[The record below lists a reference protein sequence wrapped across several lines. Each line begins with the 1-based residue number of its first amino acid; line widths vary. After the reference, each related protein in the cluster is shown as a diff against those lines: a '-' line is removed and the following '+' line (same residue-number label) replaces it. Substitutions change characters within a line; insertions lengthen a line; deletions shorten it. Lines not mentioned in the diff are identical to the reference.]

1 MIWERKGIINYLTL
15 EGMQSR
21 AIEAIECVKVVRQ
34 WLPIKAAEKTLS
46 SSQMMDRWY
55 EDMANR
61 CIAFFRYHPRMGVY
75 ATTGPKP
82 SGNLWQEL
90 CLAMSELREHY
101 DLQDVDGGNE
111 IPHSNVRGCKK
122 LKPIDAGILD
132 RIEQAANGL
141 LGIVEG
147 PPVDTE
153 LQKGIDIRVKSNGLT
168 SWPDIC
174 EQVTGVREGHRS
186 FSNRVR
192 EYAEKTKQ
200 QLPEAGSGSKPKRH

>member
-15 EGMQSR
+15 EGMKAG

-34 WLPIKAAEKTLS
+34 WLPIKAAKKTLS

-61 CIAFFRYHPRMGVY
+61 CIAFFGYHPRLGVY
-75 ATTGPKP
+75 CTIGPKA

-101 DLQDVDGGNE
+101 DLQDVDGENRL
-111 IPHSNVRGCKK
+111 PHSNVRGGKK
-122 LKPIDAGILD
+122 LEPIDVGILD

-141 LGIVEG
+141 LNIKEG
-147 PPVDTE
+147 KQLDE
-153 LQKGIDIRVKSNGLT
+153 RKESIFKERL
-168 SWPDIC
+168 
-174 EQVTGVREGHRS
+174 
-186 FSNRVR
+186 
-192 EYAEKTKQ
+192 KTKKSWSELSSEFYENPNGGEALRKEMERYAKATDRK
-200 QLPEAGSGSKPKRH
+200 LPNRQR